1 MPQQQLGPGLP
12 DAGHPGQGS
21 AHASLSP
28 LLPVEGDGIAV
39 DLLLDG
45 GYQGEGG
52 ALGVD
57 GDLPAVQGNGPGA
70 VMAVLDHAE
79 DRNGIAVAVHHRL
92 DRRDMPLAAV
102 QQNQVRQGAEAV
114 VLPFV
119 GLAAGLL
126 SQSLIPA
133 GYLCSAAAA
142 LPAYLLTG
150 IFHCI
155 VLWAQGHPAWGAAM
169 SVTLR
174 ELCVSL
180 LWSLPM
186 TWLFRRVYLRVHV
199 DD

>member
-1 MPQQQLGPGLP
+1 MLARSATIFKWTLYTLAGLVWAVVQAAFLQRVTVWGVIPFLYPLIAALPATFEGPA
-12 DAGHPGQGS
+12 AGTVYALACG
-21 AHASLSP
+21 
-28 LLPVEGDGIAV
+28 VFC
-39 DLLLDG
+39 DLLLPSSIPCF
-45 GYQGEGG
+45 YT
-52 ALGVD
+52 LI
-57 GDLPAVQGNGPGA
+57 LP
-70 VMAVLDHAE
+70 L
-79 DRNGIAVAVHHRL
+79 
-92 DRRDMPLAAV
+92 
-102 QQNQVRQGAEAV
+102 
-114 VLPFV
+114 V

-155 VLWAQGHPAWGAAM
+155 VLWAQGHPAWGPAM

-174 ELCVSL
+174 ELCASL

>member
-1 MPQQQLGPGLP
+1 MLARSATIFKWTLYTLAGLVWAVVQAAFLQRVTIWGVIPFLYPLIAALPATFEGPA
-12 DAGHPGQGS
+12 AGTVYALACG
-21 AHASLSP
+21 
-28 LLPVEGDGIAV
+28 VFC
-39 DLLLDG
+39 DLLLPSSIPCF
-45 GYQGEGG
+45 YT
-52 ALGVD
+52 LI
-57 GDLPAVQGNGPGA
+57 LP
-70 VMAVLDHAE
+70 L
-79 DRNGIAVAVHHRL
+79 
-92 DRRDMPLAAV
+92 
-102 QQNQVRQGAEAV
+102 
-114 VLPFV
+114 V

-133 GYLCSAAAA
+133 GYLYSAAAA

>member
-1 MPQQQLGPGLP
+1 MLARSATIIKWVLYALAGLACTVVQAAVLQRFTLWGVIHFLYPLIAALPATFEGPA
-12 DAGHPGQGS
+12 AGTVYALAAGV
-21 AHASLSP
+21 LC
-28 LLPVEGDGIAV
+28 
-39 DLLLDG
+39 DLLLPSPIPCF
-45 GYQGEGG
+45 YT
-52 ALGVD
+52 L
-57 GDLPAVQGNGPGA
+57 
-70 VMAVLDHAE
+70 
-79 DRNGIAVAVHHRL
+79 IF
-92 DRRDMPLAAV
+92 PL
-102 QQNQVRQGAEAV
+102 
-114 VLPFV
+114 V
-119 GLAAGLL
+119 GLSAGLL

-133 GYLCSAAAA
+133 GYLWSAAAA

-174 ELCVSL
+174 ELCASL

>member
-1 MPQQQLGPGLP
+1 MLARSATIFKWTLYTLAGLVWAVVQAAFLQRVTIWGVIPFLYPLIAARPATFEGPA
-12 DAGHPGQGS
+12 AGTVYALACG
-21 AHASLSP
+21 
-28 LLPVEGDGIAV
+28 VFC
-39 DLLLDG
+39 DLLLPSSIPCF
-45 GYQGEGG
+45 YT
-52 ALGVD
+52 LI
-57 GDLPAVQGNGPGA
+57 LP
-70 VMAVLDHAE
+70 L
-79 DRNGIAVAVHHRL
+79 
-92 DRRDMPLAAV
+92 
-102 QQNQVRQGAEAV
+102 
-114 VLPFV
+114 V

-174 ELCVSL
+174 ELCASL

>member
-1 MPQQQLGPGLP
+1 MDSVHFGRAGLGRCSGRLSPACNHLGRHSL
-12 DAGHPGQGS
+12 
-21 AHASLSP
+21 SLSP
-28 LLPVEGDGIAV
+28 DCRPPATFEGPAAGTVYALACGV
-39 DLLLDG
+39 FCDLLLPSSIPCF
-45 GYQGEGG
+45 YT
-52 ALGVD
+52 LI
-57 GDLPAVQGNGPGA
+57 LP
-70 VMAVLDHAE
+70 L
-79 DRNGIAVAVHHRL
+79 
-92 DRRDMPLAAV
+92 
-102 QQNQVRQGAEAV
+102 
-114 VLPFV
+114 V

>member
-1 MPQQQLGPGLP
+1 MLARSATIFKWTLYTLAGLVWAVVQAAFLQRVTVWGVIPFLYPLIAALPAIFEGPA
-12 DAGHPGQGS
+12 AGTGY
-21 AHASLSP
+21 ALAW
-28 LLPVEGDGIAV
+28 
-39 DLLLDG
+39 G
-45 GYQGEGG
+45 GFC
-52 ALGVD
+52 
-57 GDLPAVQGNGPGA
+57 DLPRPYPIPCFYT
-70 VMAVLDHAE
+70 L
-79 DRNGIAVAVHHRL
+79 IL
-92 DRRDMPLAAV
+92 PL
-102 QQNQVRQGAEAV
+102 
-114 VLPFV
+114 V

-174 ELCVSL
+174 ELCASL

>member
-1 MPQQQLGPGLP
+1 MLPRSATIFKWTLYTLAGLVWAVVQAAFLQRVTIWGVIPFLYPLIAALPAIFEGPA
-12 DAGHPGQGS
+12 AGTVYALACG
-21 AHASLSP
+21 
-28 LLPVEGDGIAV
+28 VFC
-39 DLLLDG
+39 DLLLPSSIPCF
-45 GYQGEGG
+45 YT
-52 ALGVD
+52 LI
-57 GDLPAVQGNGPGA
+57 LP
-70 VMAVLDHAE
+70 L
-79 DRNGIAVAVHHRL
+79 
-92 DRRDMPLAAV
+92 
-102 QQNQVRQGAEAV
+102 
-114 VLPFV
+114 V

>member
-1 MPQQQLGPGLP
+1 MLARSSTIFKWTLYTLAGLVWAVVQAAFLQRVTIWGVIPFLYPLIAALPAIFEGPA
-12 DAGHPGQGS
+12 AGTVYALACG
-21 AHASLSP
+21 
-28 LLPVEGDGIAV
+28 VFC
-39 DLLLDG
+39 DLLLPSSIPCF
-45 GYQGEGG
+45 YT
-52 ALGVD
+52 LI
-57 GDLPAVQGNGPGA
+57 LP
-70 VMAVLDHAE
+70 L
-79 DRNGIAVAVHHRL
+79 
-92 DRRDMPLAAV
+92 
-102 QQNQVRQGAEAV
+102 
-114 VLPFV
+114 V

>member
-1 MPQQQLGPGLP
+1 MLARSATIFKWTLYTLAGLVWVVVQAAFLQRVTIWGVISFLYPLIAALPATFEGPA
-12 DAGHPGQGS
+12 AGTVYALACG
-21 AHASLSP
+21 
-28 LLPVEGDGIAV
+28 VFC
-39 DLLLDG
+39 DLLLPSSIPCF
-45 GYQGEGG
+45 YT
-52 ALGVD
+52 LI
-57 GDLPAVQGNGPGA
+57 LP
-70 VMAVLDHAE
+70 L
-79 DRNGIAVAVHHRL
+79 
-92 DRRDMPLAAV
+92 
-102 QQNQVRQGAEAV
+102 
-114 VLPFV
+114 V

-174 ELCVSL
+174 ELCASL

>member
-1 MPQQQLGPGLP
+1 MLARSATIFKWTLYTLAGLVWAVVQAAFLQRVTIWGVIPFLYPLIAALPAIFEGPA
-12 DAGHPGQGS
+12 AGTVYALACG
-21 AHASLSP
+21 
-28 LLPVEGDGIAV
+28 VFC
-39 DLLLDG
+39 DLLLPSSIPCF
-45 GYQGEGG
+45 YT
-52 ALGVD
+52 LI
-57 GDLPAVQGNGPGA
+57 LP
-70 VMAVLDHAE
+70 L
-79 DRNGIAVAVHHRL
+79 
-92 DRRDMPLAAV
+92 
-102 QQNQVRQGAEAV
+102 
-114 VLPFV
+114 V

-174 ELCVSL
+174 ELCASL

>member
-1 MPQQQLGPGLP
+1 MLARSATIFKWTLYTLAGLVWAVVQAAFLQRVTIWGVIPFLYPLIAALPATFEGPA
-12 DAGHPGQGS
+12 AGTVS
-21 AHASLSP
+21 ALACG
-28 LLPVEGDGIAV
+28 VFC
-39 DLLLDG
+39 DLLLPSS
-45 GYQGEGG
+45 
-52 ALGVD
+52 
-57 GDLPAVQGNGPGA
+57 LPCFYT
-70 VMAVLDHAE
+70 L
-79 DRNGIAVAVHHRL
+79 IL
-92 DRRDMPLAAV
+92 PL
-102 QQNQVRQGAEAV
+102 
-114 VLPFV
+114 V

>member
-1 MPQQQLGPGLP
+1 MLARSATIFKWTLYTLAGLVWAVVQAALLQRVTIWGVIPFLYPLIAALPATFEGPA
-12 DAGHPGQGS
+12 AGTVYALACG
-21 AHASLSP
+21 
-28 LLPVEGDGIAV
+28 VFC
-39 DLLLDG
+39 DLLLPSSIPCF
-45 GYQGEGG
+45 YT
-52 ALGVD
+52 LI
-57 GDLPAVQGNGPGA
+57 LP
-70 VMAVLDHAE
+70 L
-79 DRNGIAVAVHHRL
+79 
-92 DRRDMPLAAV
+92 
-102 QQNQVRQGAEAV
+102 
-114 VLPFV
+114 V

-174 ELCVSL
+174 ELCASL

>member
-1 MPQQQLGPGLP
+1 MLARSATIFKWTLYTLAGLVWAVVQAAFLQRVTIWGVIPFLYPLIAALPAIFEGPA
-12 DAGHPGQGS
+12 AGTVYALACG
-21 AHASLSP
+21 
-28 LLPVEGDGIAV
+28 VFC
-39 DLLLDG
+39 DLLLPSSIPCF
-45 GYQGEGG
+45 YT
-52 ALGVD
+52 LI
-57 GDLPAVQGNGPGA
+57 LP
-70 VMAVLDHAE
+70 L
-79 DRNGIAVAVHHRL
+79 
-92 DRRDMPLAAV
+92 
-102 QQNQVRQGAEAV
+102 
-114 VLPFV
+114 V

-133 GYLCSAAAA
+133 GYLCSVAAA

>member
-1 MPQQQLGPGLP
+1 MLARSATIFKWTLYTLAGLVWAVVQAAFLQRVTIWGVSPFLYPLIAALPATFEGPA
-12 DAGHPGQGS
+12 AGTVYALACG
-21 AHASLSP
+21 
-28 LLPVEGDGIAV
+28 VFC
-39 DLLLDG
+39 DLLLPSSIPCF
-45 GYQGEGG
+45 YT
-52 ALGVD
+52 LI
-57 GDLPAVQGNGPGA
+57 LP
-70 VMAVLDHAE
+70 L
-79 DRNGIAVAVHHRL
+79 
-92 DRRDMPLAAV
+92 
-102 QQNQVRQGAEAV
+102 
-114 VLPFV
+114 V

>member
-1 MPQQQLGPGLP
+1 MLARSATIFKWTLYTLAGLVWAVVQAAFLQRVTIWGVIPFLYPLIAAHPATFEGPA
-12 DAGHPGQGS
+12 AGTVYALACG
-21 AHASLSP
+21 
-28 LLPVEGDGIAV
+28 VFC
-39 DLLLDG
+39 DLLLPSSIPCF
-45 GYQGEGG
+45 YT
-52 ALGVD
+52 LI
-57 GDLPAVQGNGPGA
+57 LP
-70 VMAVLDHAE
+70 L
-79 DRNGIAVAVHHRL
+79 
-92 DRRDMPLAAV
+92 
-102 QQNQVRQGAEAV
+102 
-114 VLPFV
+114 V

-174 ELCVSL
+174 ELCASL

>member
-1 MPQQQLGPGLP
+1 MLARSATIFKWTLYTLAGLVWVVVQAAFLQRVTIWGVIPFLYPLIAALPAIFEGPA
-12 DAGHPGQGS
+12 AGTVYALACG
-21 AHASLSP
+21 
-28 LLPVEGDGIAV
+28 VFC
-39 DLLLDG
+39 DLLLPSSIPCF
-45 GYQGEGG
+45 YT
-52 ALGVD
+52 LI
-57 GDLPAVQGNGPGA
+57 LP
-70 VMAVLDHAE
+70 L
-79 DRNGIAVAVHHRL
+79 
-92 DRRDMPLAAV
+92 
-102 QQNQVRQGAEAV
+102 
-114 VLPFV
+114 V

>member
-1 MPQQQLGPGLP
+1 MLARSATIFKWTLYTLAGLVWAVVQAAFLQRVTIWGVIPFLYPLIAALPATFEGPA
-12 DAGHPGQGS
+12 AGTVYALACG
-21 AHASLSP
+21 
-28 LLPVEGDGIAV
+28 VFC
-39 DLLLDG
+39 DLLLPSSIPCF
-45 GYQGEGG
+45 YT
-52 ALGVD
+52 LI
-57 GDLPAVQGNGPGA
+57 LP
-70 VMAVLDHAE
+70 L
-79 DRNGIAVAVHHRL
+79 
-92 DRRDMPLAAV
+92 
-102 QQNQVRQGAEAV
+102 
-114 VLPFV
+114 V

-186 TWLFRRVYLRVHV
+186 TWLFLRVFRRVHA